1 MADAYNKLGGM
12 VALANG
18 AMTGAPAANDYS
30 AFNAAMGYTQA
41 QGKRGPY
48 WTDRAGAVVPV
59 ATIDR
64 QYEWWNKEA
73 APAAAQGANPA
84 MMIDYKSFEDDP
96 AKVTAEITRKQW
108 DDYQSRFV
116 PFENQLMDMTSYNN
130 PGIVNQ
136 EIRAA
141 IGEGNPAQT
150 YRTGRGAIFQIP
162 ATGRGYVH
170 KALDNAESQQ
180 KYQFQ
185 RYGMAPTD
193 QQQTAIQSQNSLNRS
208 KTVVDAA
215 NRIRRNI
222 SDRNM
227 QIASGAVPNAG
238 RSYGLRDPG
247 PVVES

>member
-1 MADAYNKLGGM
+1 MAE
-12 VALANG
+12 
-18 AMTGAPAANDYS
+18 DYS
-30 AFNAAMGYTQA
+30 AFNSAMGYTQ
-41 QGKRGPY
+41 QQTQRGPL
-48 WTDRAGAVVPV
+48 WKDSKGTVIPV
-59 ATIDR
+59 ATINS

-73 APAAAQGANPA
+73 LPAQAQGADPKMLIN
-84 MMIDYKSFEDDP
+84 YKSFEDDP
-96 AKVTAEITRKQW
+96 SKVTAEITRQQW
-108 DDYQSRFV
+108 SDYQSRFV
-116 PFENQLMDMTSYNN
+116 PFENQLLGMTSYNN

-136 EIRAA
+136 EIGAA

-150 YRTGRGAIFQIP
+150 YRTGRGAIFQRP

-185 RYGMAPTD
+185 RYGMAPTA